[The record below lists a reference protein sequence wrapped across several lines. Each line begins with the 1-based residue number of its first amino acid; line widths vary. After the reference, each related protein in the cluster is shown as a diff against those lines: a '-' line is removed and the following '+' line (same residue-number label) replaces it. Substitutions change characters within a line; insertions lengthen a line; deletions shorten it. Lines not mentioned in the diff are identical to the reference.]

1 MKQLDYYLLRL
12 LAAPLG
18 ATMGVA
24 LLALLVERML
34 RVMDLVLDAH
44 GSLGSVLKL
53 LAFLAP
59 HYIGLALPLAFFLA
73 IYVAFNG
80 LHRNNELDALFSGG
94 VSLSRLTRP
103 MLLIAVLV
111 SLMTLT
117 VFNYLQPYG
126 RYAYRAAV
134 HAITYT
140 SQLAYVQEGVFRTY
154 KGTTFIA
161 EQVSSDGQF
170 FRKVFI
176 FSDRDDQPVS
186 LVTAREGHLVS
197 KRDEN
202 VLLLRL
208 FDGLRI
214 ERKFS
219 DALVQQGKSS
229 SSALRFNET
238 RWAIPMQEYLG
249 FRGRG
254 EDEREMTLVEL
265 WNGLSSPGPGATK
278 EEIIAEIH
286 ERFVRSL
293 TIFILPFLAIPLAM
307 GGRRVRQG
315 QGLIVGFVILVLQ
328 HELLSLGGD
337 LVEQGSASPWISQ
350 WGTLALLA
358 AVAGALFHNAAFKV
372 RQSEGR
378 FFDLPGKRRTRRII
392 VMETGGRAQ

>member
-1 MKQLDYYLLRL
+1 MKQLDFYLFRL

-73 IYVAFNG
+73 IYVAFNN

-103 MLLIAVLV
+103 MLMIAVLV
-111 SLMTLT
+111 SLLTLT

-214 ERKFS
+214 ERKIS
-219 DALVQQGKSS
+219 NGLIQPGQT
-229 SSALRFNET
+229 SSALHFDET
-238 RWAIPMQEYLG
+238 RWVIPMQEYLG

-254 EDEREMTLVEL
+254 EDEREMTLLEL
-265 WNGLSSPGPGATK
+265 WRGLSSPDTTATK
-278 EEIIAEIH
+278 GEIIAELH

-315 QGLIVGFVILVLQ
+315 QGLIVGFVILVIQ

-337 LVEQGSASPWISQ
+337 LVEQGLASPWVAQ
-350 WGTLALLA
+350 WGSLVLLVTVAATL
-358 AVAGALFHNAAFKV
+358 FYSAAFKV

-378 FFDLPGKRRTRRII
+378 FFDLPSRRRTRRII
-392 VMETGGRAQ
+392 IMEAGGRTQ